1 MFEILLTCKIEE
13 LYQHAEQ
20 ISKKIEKENVEPFIR
35 TLWRRV
41 PELSVPQEKK
51 LHKLGRKILKQ
62 FDMKPIREDKVK
74 VKQKSNTKNE

>member
-35 TLWRRV
+35 TLWKRV

-62 FDMKPIREDKVK
+62 FDMKPIRDEKDNVQL
-74 VKQKSNTKNE
+74 VNNAGLL